1 MNLLSKQVNSGVGLI
16 QGRTQASLIILVAVT
31 PARRGLPSSPQQN
44 FLAVELWHIPGETS
58 LFSRME
64 LCSLDILLELT
75 VSRVSTMTHWRNV
88 SQG

>member
-1 MNLLSKQVNSGVGLI
+1 MSVSKV
-16 QGRTQASLIILVAVT
+16 LVAVT

-44 FLAVELWHIPGETS
+44 FLAVELYTS
-58 LFSRME
+58 LVRRVSSPIRDCAVLTFC
-64 LCSLDILLELT
+64 LNLLT